1 MSKSRSS
8 LVVDANVLID
18 FCTSDLAALSLVSR
32 HLWQVRIPTPVLREV
47 EQLDAPMCDRYGLQ
61 LCEPTSEQLLAAG
74 ALREPLS
81 FSDRLCLIVA
91 RDERW
96 GCATNDKSLRKE
108 CRAEGVPTRWGLE
121 LLADLVEAE
130 HLTHATALSIANE
143 IHAGNRLHITKTILA
158 RFEQRLR
165 RFKK

>member
-1 MSKSRSS
+1 MTKSRPG
-8 LVVDANVLID
+8 LLVDANVLID
-18 FCTSDLAALSLVSR
+18 FCTSDLTALSLVSR
-32 HLWQVRIPTPVLREV
+32 HLWQVRILTPVLGEV
-47 EQLDAPMCDRYGLQ
+47 EQLDAPQCDRHGLE
-61 LCEPTSEQLLAAG
+61 LREPSTEQLLAAG
-74 ALREPLS
+74 ARRGALS

-96 GCATNDKSLRKE
+96 VCATNDKSLRKE

-130 HLTHATALSIANE
+130 HLTHASALSIANE

-158 RFEQRLR
+158 RFEERLR
-165 RFKK
+165 RVQK